1 MMMMMTIR
9 KWYPV
14 IFLFFLQLTVYS
26 QEKDF
31 GIWYGISAEH
41 KLSGKLVID
50 LSAEIRTFSNAA
62 KIDEAFME
70 GGITYAFN
78 KNFAISGAYR
88 FSDNIENNNSYYFQH
103 KFILDLKGNL
113 PLGNFSINGRIRFQ
127 TRTKTYFKDI
137 SDDHPDYTGRMK
149 IKIVYKTPTF
159 PVNPYLFVESFTPV
173 FSDKTRII
181 EKERLGAGLD
191 FSITKN
197 HSASLEYIFQRDY
210 LPHLSDINVISIT
223 YNIKL

>member
-1 MMMMMTIR
+1 MMMMMTR
-9 KWYPV
+9 KWYFILFLI
-14 IFLFFLQLTVYS
+14 IFQLTAYS

-50 LSAEIRTFSNAA
+50 LSAEIRTINNAG
-62 KIDEAFME
+62 KIDEAFLE
-70 GGITYAFN
+70 GGITYGFS

-88 FSDNIENNNSYYFQH
+88 LSDNIENNNSYYFQH
-103 KFILDLKGNL
+103 KFFLDFKGNL

-137 SDDHPDYTGRMK
+137 SDDHPDYTGRIK
-149 IKIVYKTPTF
+149 LKIVYKTPTF
-159 PVNPYLFVESFTPV
+159 PLNPYLFVESFTPL
-173 FSDKTRII
+173 FSDKTRTI

-191 FSITKN
+191 FSIAKH
-197 HSASLEYIFQRDY
+197 HSASLEYKFQRDY